1 MHSSDNP
8 LINPNRFT
16 DSAGVSWAGREF
28 DQNPFSNDDGS
39 TPAALAAA
47 LDEFASSQNQA
58 LVIQAL
64 AESRLLVPL
73 MANLGES
80 ETGAHGHTVDKSAEL
95 ALITVQGPDQA
106 PILPVFSS
114 VEHMRAWNPEAR
126 PVPIDARRIALAAAA
141 DGTNRMVLNPKSNQT
156 FVVRRPA
163 IAAIAQGFSWVQPHL
178 DEVLIEAL
186 GAVKPMFSVIKD
198 IRFISGDPTAQLAGP
213 ELLIQLQL
221 EPGLTR
227 DEVSVITQ
235 ALSIKWSE
243 IDGLNEKIDS
253 VQIQVVS

>member
-1 MHSSDNP
+1 
-8 LINPNRFT
+8 
-16 DSAGVSWAGREF
+16 
-28 DQNPFSNDDGS
+28 
-39 TPAALAAA
+39 
-47 LDEFASSQNQA
+47 
-58 LVIQAL
+58 
-64 AESRLLVPL
+64 
-73 MANLGES
+73 
-80 ETGAHGHTVDKSAEL
+80 
-95 ALITVQGPDQA
+95 
-106 PILPVFSS
+106 
-114 VEHMRAWNPEAR
+114 
-126 PVPIDARRIALAAAA
+126 
-141 DGTNRMVLNPKSNQT
+141 
-156 FVVRRPA
+156 VVRRPA